1 MKSHIFSCG
10 YTVNKPLLLL
20 LLLLLLLKNA
30 VQLEK
35 NRSDIFPSLGLP
47 LCALELKIAAAFGR

>member
-10 YTVNKPLLLL
+10 YTVNKPLLL